1 VDTLERIPD
10 REPSLPGEDV
20 PESLTH
26 DDDVLPQDE
35 TSKIS
40 GQFLLPRLE
49 RSFRRSIRETQ
60 LRSLRIVGAAAAAA
74 IIFGTLVDILVVGND
89 PPTIAIIVLVRAIVA
104 GMILLVIVMA
114 DRWSDVERG
123 FDRILVPAV
132 LTLSLMTCGMVRL
145 IRGELLL
152 HALTALVLILI
163 YYLFLP
169 LSLRWAM
176 AVSLLFS
183 TCFLVSVC
191 RFLAIRSDEFVQV
204 ILYLTLV
211 NVLGALVSR
220 ERNLALRREFTVT
233 ESQRK
238 IAKDLRN
245 EIEARSRAERARME
259 SENRFRTLVE
269 MSPNAIL
276 VHRGGTI
283 VYLNP
288 TGQRLMGATD
298 PEQLTGRSFI
308 DFIIAPYRKSILERL
323 SQINQTHE
331 PLPPA
336 ELVVRTLAGREVP
349 FSTTESLR
357 FRASSATSPKENGCR
372 RN

>member
-20 PESLTH
+20 PDSLTH

-152 HALTALVLILI
+152 HGPT
-163 YYLFLP
+163 
-169 LSLRWAM
+169 S
-176 AVSLLFS
+176 S
-183 TCFLVSVC
+183 
-191 RFLAIRSDEFVQV
+191 
-204 ILYLTLV
+204 
-211 NVLGALVSR
+211 SR
-220 ERNLALRREFTVT
+220 
-233 ESQRK
+233 
-238 IAKDLRN
+238 
-245 EIEARSRAERARME
+245 
-259 SENRFRTLVE
+259 
-269 MSPNAIL
+269 
-276 VHRGGTI
+276 
-283 VYLNP
+283 
-288 TGQRLMGATD
+288 
-298 PEQLTGRSFI
+298 
-308 DFIIAPYRKSILERL
+308 
-323 SQINQTHE
+323 
-331 PLPPA
+331 
-336 ELVVRTLAGREVP
+336 
-349 FSTTESLR
+349 
-357 FRASSATSPKENGCR
+357 
-372 RN
+372 